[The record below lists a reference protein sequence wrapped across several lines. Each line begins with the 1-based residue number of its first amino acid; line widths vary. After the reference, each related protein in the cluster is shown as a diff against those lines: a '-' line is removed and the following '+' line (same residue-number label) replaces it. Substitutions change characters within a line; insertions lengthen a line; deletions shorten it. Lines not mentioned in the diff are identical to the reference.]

1 MGRKILL
8 GLGALLVVGV
18 IGVFVYVPGHIEAG
32 QNVVLPHES
41 YAVSG
46 YARSLHGALAIADL
60 HADTLLWHR
69 DPLARGTRGHVD
81 LPRLREGNVA
91 LQIFAVVTKVP
102 AGLNYEE
109 NTGDSDRITQLAMV
123 QRWPVKTWN
132 SLYQRAL
139 YQASR
144 LHRAEAESA
153 GALRIVRTAADF
165 ADVLTARANGEDVTA
180 ALLATEG
187 AHPLEGDLSKVQTL
201 YDADYRMM
209 GLHHFFD
216 NRLGGSLHG
225 VSGSGLTE
233 FGRNVVQEMERIGMI
248 IDVAHSSVKVVE
260 DVLDMSV
267 SPLVVS
273 HTGVYGACE
282 SARNIPDE
290 LMQRIAAGGGLI
302 GIGYW
307 DGAVCDP
314 SPISVVASIRYAME
328 LVGVDHV
335 ALGSDYDGATSVLF
349 DASELAILTEIML
362 RENFTET
369 EIRAV
374 MGANAVRFFTS
385 QLAEQVLMP

>member
-18 IGVFVYVPGHIEAG
+18 IGVFVYVPGYIETG
-32 QNVVLPHES
+32 QNVVLPHEP

-46 YARSLHGALAIADL
+46 DARALHGTLAIADL

-91 LQIFAVVTKVP
+91 LQIFSVVTKVP

-109 NTGDSDRITQLAMV
+109 NTAESDRITQLAMV
-123 QRWPVKTWN
+123 QRWPVRTWN
-132 SLYQRAL
+132 SLFERAM

-201 YDADYRMM
+201 YDAGYRMM

-225 VSGSGLTE
+225 VSGGGLTE

-260 DVLDMSV
+260 DVLDMSA

-314 SPISVVASIRYAME
+314 SPTSVVASIRYAVD
-328 LVGVDHV
+328 LVGIDHV

-374 MGANAVRFFTS
+374 MGANAVRFFAS
-385 QLAEQVLMP
+385 QLTEQELMP